1 MPRVRRADAVSA
13 TEASDYRSLYEDAA
27 SQLNATLQELE
38 ASRRQIEVL
47 QEDYN
52 DALSKNSE
60 FVARLNALEEQ
71 MDRQAAGDPIEL
83 EGDIIRCVLDGTKG
97 EVKTTI
103 GRGGSVEK
111 YREGWIN
118 GQHFKYA
125 CDEPVE
131 MPRDH
136 AIILGAL

>member
-71 MDRQAAGDPIEL
+71 MDRQAAGDRYPEHT
-83 EGDIIRCVLDGTKG
+83 RHAG
-97 EVKTTI
+97 E
-103 GRGGSVEK
+103 
-111 YREGWIN
+111 
-118 GQHFKYA
+118 
-125 CDEPVE
+125 
-131 MPRDH
+131 
-136 AIILGAL
+136 